1 MLITRASG
9 FTLLE
14 ILVVLFI
21 VSILSGLV
29 VVNLPN
35 SLGQSE
41 TEDSVRRL
49 HVVMNRALASAERES
64 VEYGVLLDQR
74 GYQILA
80 YDPLMLDWQVSP
92 IQEHGYTEFPSS
104 FKPFL
109 AMESSDE
116 TKLGGLQ
123 DADDGQE
130 TDHQPQILLLSSGET
145 SIFELIF
152 DDASG
157 ASFKISGSGF
167 GETSL
172 HVASKSN

>member
-1 MLITRASG
+1 MGPDRALG

-29 VVNLPN
+29 VVNLP
-35 SLGQSE
+35 SSVGQSE
-41 TEDSVRRL
+41 TEEAVRRL
-49 HVVMNRALASAERES
+49 HVVMNRALSNAERDSIEH
-64 VEYGVLLDQR
+64 GVLLDQR
-74 GYQILA
+74 GYQILTF
-80 YDPLMLDWQVSP
+80 DPILLGWQASSV
-92 IQEHGYTEFPSS
+92 QEHAYTEFPET

-109 AMESSDE
+109 SLEASDA
-116 TKLGGLQ
+116 TALG
-123 DADDGQE
+123 ADQASPEEEDDE
-130 TDHQPQILLLSSGET
+130 QPQILLLSSGET
-145 SIFELIF
+145 SIFELMF

-172 HVASKSN
+172 DVVSTLD